1 MSAPAMSHT
10 QLIDSIIQ
18 KKKSKKPIIG
28 DTTLPYL
35 QELLSLNDLATR
47 KAKARELCS
56 TYAEIN
62 ASYGSRIFQYL
73 PRYTK
78 YRANEG
84 TACSCISSVF
94 GEFNDG
100 WVFSE
105 RRPRIWANTIK
116 CGIEVLNAQP
126 NATGSTYSTKCRITV
141 KELKEACKMNGI
153 KATGDKKALLSA
165 LMKL

>member
-1 MSAPAMSHT
+1 MSAPA
-10 QLIDSIIQ
+10 I
-18 KKKSKKPIIG
+18 KKQSKKPVVG
-28 DTTLPYL
+28 HHLPFL
-35 QELLSLNDLATR
+35 HELLSLNDLTVR

-56 TYAEIN
+56 TYAVIEPF
-62 ASYGSRIFQYL
+62 SSRIFQYL

-100 WVFSE
+100 WVFAE
-105 RRPRIWANTIK
+105 RRPHIWANTVK
-116 CGIEVLNAQP
+116 CGIEILSAQP

-141 KELKEACKMNGI
+141 KELKEACKANGI

-165 LMKL
+165 LMKI